1 VAHYVVPF
9 RPNGKT
15 RLGDPQLALSMLD
28 DVIAAVARV
37 SDEPLVADKP
47 GGLGDA
53 VSAALATLEGAV
65 TIVNGDCPCVT
76 AEELEELT
84 AAAPALVAARDGTT
98 NAIALRDA
106 TQFAALYG
114 PGSAERFEAHL
125 RARRLD
131 LHGLR
136 EDVDTWDDLERVRA
150 YLGSNTRAY
159 LLQLEHAQA
168 S

>member
-1 VAHYVVPF
+1 MTRYVVPF

-15 RLGDPQLALSMLD
+15 RLGDPQLALCMLD
-28 DVIAAVARV
+28 DVIAAVARL
-37 SDEPLVADKP
+37 SDEPLVADEP
-47 GGLGDA
+47 AGLGDA
-53 VSAALATLEGAV
+53 VSAALAPLEGAV

-76 AEELEELT
+76 PEELEQLT
-84 AAAPALVAARDGTT
+84 AAAPALVAAHDGTT

-106 TQFAALYG
+106 TDFASLYG

-125 RARRLD
+125 GARRLD
-131 LHGLR
+131 LRGLR

-150 YLGSNTRAY
+150 HVGSNTRAY